1 MLMRL
6 AGALVP
12 GGDREHDL
20 VPVEGLERD
29 AAVPARGADDAELE
43 LAPSDLLDHRLG
55 VRDGQ
60 RDVHKR
66 MKLLELAE
74 DDRQHAA
81 AGAGGRTDL
90 EPALQLAFRLL
101 PELREHLLLEREQP
115 LRAAVEPEP
124 GLRRLDP
131 PAGAVEEPLAQALLE
146 RPDLEADRG
155 LGHAELVGSLRE
167 AAAAPR
173 RRRRLR
179 AAACP

>member
-1 MLMRL
+1 M
-6 AGALVP
+6 P
-12 GGDREHDL
+12 GGDREDDL

-55 VRDGQ
+55 VRDGE

-66 MKLLELAE
+66 MELLELAE
-74 DDRQHAA
+74 DDGQHAA

-115 LRAAVEPEP
+115 LRAAVEAEP
-124 GLRRLDP
+124 GLGRLDP
-131 PAGAVEEPLAQALLE
+131 PAGAVEEPLALGACSS
-146 RPDLEADRG
+146 DRIC
-155 LGHAELVGSLRE
+155 
-167 AAAAPR
+167 
-173 RRRRLR
+173 RLT
-179 AAACP
+179 AGWVTPSWSAACEKLLTLHDGAERCELGACP